1 MLGTI
6 FGVLLGA
13 ELISELIEDNE
24 EKIFEDLENKAYENN
39 IRPTS
44 FVETHKNG
52 IAYRVYGDGYREKEK
67 M

>member
-6 FGVLLGA
+6 IGAIIGA

-24 EKIFEDLENKAYENN
+24 EKIFEALDDKAWENN

-44 FVETHKNG
+44 YVETRRGG
-52 IAYRVYGDGYREKEK
+52 IVYRVYGDGHREKER

>member
-24 EKIFEDLENKAYENN
+24 EKIFEALDDKAWENN

-44 FVETHKNG
+44 FVETRKG
-52 IAYRVYGDGYREKEK
+52 GTVYRVYGDGHREKERI
-67 M
+67 